1 MKRKNWNDELIID
14 SIHEVIDHYELDRM
28 PSRKEIEL
36 YFGNSSLTNAMSK
49 RGGYEKYANLLGL
62 DMKSS
67 ETVFGKTFEVIV
79 SGMLKEKGFSV
90 EMTGARFPYDLL
102 VNGSVKIDVKASKH
116 CNYGSGDFYSFN
128 LESKLP
134 RCDAF
139 IAIGIDDKKH
149 IEKVLIIPSVV
160 MAGKSQ
166 LSVGICNSKYDKYK
180 DRWDIIANLSE
191 AFMSVC

>member
-49 RGGYEKYANLLGL
+49 RGGYEKYAKLLGL
-62 DMKSS
+62 DMKRS

-79 SGMLKEKGFSV
+79 SDMLKGKGFSV

-102 VNGSVKIDVKASKH
+102 VNGSVKIDVKVSKH

-128 LESKLP
+128 LESKQP
-134 RCDAF
+134 RCDVF
-139 IAIGIDDKKH
+139 MAIGIDDKKH
-149 IEKVLIIPSVV
+149 IEKLLMIPSVV
-160 MAGKSQ
+160 MTGKSQ